1 MIWGLRNIKTK
12 LGAIFLSAYFPAALI
27 IIPVMPTIPRLD
39 DLREQISG
47 TRIQADSSLEELRQ
61 KIENLSNGEILVKFK
76 NNSPINELNL
86 VQKYSLNN
94 VKSKSLGV
102 YSAGFNGQSIDL
114 ARKISEL
121 RNDPGV
127 EFAEPNYIAR
137 AFFTPND
144 QYYQY
149 QWNFSKELLDM
160 ERVWDMATG
169 KGVKVAVVDTGIA
182 YENYKSFAKAPDLE
196 NTIFTAGFNAIANSS
211 HANDDNGHG
220 THVTGTIAQSTN
232 NNLGLAGMAFN
243 ASVIPVKA
251 LDRNGSGTYS
261 DIAEGIIWAAN
272 NGANVINLSLGG
284 PYSSQTLYN
293 AIKYANSKD
302 VTIVAASGNDGARS
316 VSYPAAYNDYVIA
329 VGATGYDKSVTSY
342 SNQGSS
348 LDLVAPGGDLKMD
361 QDGDGYGDGILQQTF
376 KNNPSSFGY
385 YFFQGT
391 SMAAPHVAAAAALLL
406 EKGAGSPSQIQKVL
420 EETADDIYYPGRD
433 NTSGFGFLNIYK
445 ALKKTEE
452 NNNNIQVLT
461 SPTPPPTGGSTPS
474 PTPLISPSLSL
485 SPSPTPTPTPSPT
498 SEPTPE
504 PPKEKQGKKVSV
516 ESIDLELKIYF
527 IRVYAIAKVKIED
540 SDGNPVEGA
549 LVKGNWSG
557 LVSSTDQAKTD
568 SNGLAILESKRSWYY
583 AGFFSLD
590 IENIEAQDYKYAP
603 EDNKISSKKI
613 EVGK

>member
-27 IIPVMPTIPRLD
+27 IVPIMPTMPRLD
-39 DLREQISG
+39 DLKEQISG
-47 TRIQADSSLEELRQ
+47 IKIQADSSLEELRQ
-61 KIENLSNGEILVKFK
+61 RIENLSNGEILVKFK
-76 NNSPINELNL
+76 NNSPANELSL
-86 VQKYSLNN
+86 IQKYSLNN

-102 YSAGFNGQSIDL
+102 YSAGFNGQSVDL

-121 RNDPGV
+121 RNDPDV

-169 KGVKVAVVDTGIA
+169 KGVKVAVVDTGVA

-220 THVTGTIAQSTN
+220 THVAGTIAQSTN
-232 NNLGLAGMAFN
+232 NSLGVAGIAFN
-243 ASVIPVKA
+243 TSIMPVKA

-293 AIKYANSKD
+293 AIKYANSKS
-302 VTIVAASGNDGARS
+302 VIIVAASGNDGARS
-316 VSYPAAYNDYVIA
+316 VSYPAAYDDYVIA

-348 LDLVAPGGDLKMD
+348 LDLVAPGGDLKVD

-376 KNNPSSFGY
+376 KNNPKSFGY

-391 SMAAPHVAAAAALLL
+391 SMAAPHVAAAVALLL

-445 ALKKTEE
+445 AL
-452 NNNNIQVLT
+452 IQVSA
-461 SPTPPPTGGSTPS
+461 SPTPS
-474 PTPLISPSLSL
+474 PTQTPTPSPTLLNSPSPSLS
-485 SPSPTPTPTPSPT
+485 PSPTPTPSPT

-504 PPKEKQGKKVSV
+504 PPKEKQGKRVSV
-516 ESIDLELKIYF
+516 ESINLELKIYF

-540 SDGNPVEGA
+540 SDGNPVKGA

-557 LVSSTDQAKTD
+557 LVSSTDQARTD
-568 SNGLAILESKRSWYY
+568 SDGFATLESKRSWYY
-583 AGFFSLD
+583 SGFFSLD
-590 IENIEAQDYKYAP
+590 IENIEAQDYKYVP